1 MKRGVNP
8 LPEPW
13 QYIAVDLIDPFST
26 GESTLVVV
34 DYYSRFYEVVVMY
47 STTAERVMDA
57 LTQVFSR
64 YGYPFTLKSG
74 NCSRFRCKE
83 LPMFL

>member
-1 MKRGVNP
+1 MPEPMKRGVNP

-34 DYYSRFYEVVVMY
+34 DYYSRFYEVVVI
-47 STTAERVMDA
+47 
-57 LTQVFSR
+57 
-64 YGYPFTLKSG
+64 LKVNRIQCSVKLVV
-74 NCSRFRCKE
+74 NCR
-83 LPMFL
+83 